1 MVTDQNSKLIEVE
14 DKINK
19 KILRMLNDKML
30 KPNNEAC
37 LKCKYQHKQI
47 AISREKCDY

>member
-30 KPNNEAC
+30 KPINEAC
-37 LKCKYQHKQI
+37 LTCKYQHKQI

>member
-30 KPNNEAC
+30 KPINEAC
-37 LKCKYQHKQI
+37 LK
-47 AISREKCDY
+47 